1 MSKALS
7 SAARRALIVSLI
19 NRGLIRSQKDL
30 VKQLNKAGV
39 KVTQATASR
48 DLETIGAVRGP
59 DNNGEVRYQMPNE
72 ISSSNPSERPINK
85 ISNNLILKV
94 ESSGNLVV
102 IGTPPGA
109 AQMIGGSIDRAMA
122 RYEIKQVIGT
132 IAGDDTVLVIAKS
145 SNGGAAAKRELLSFF
160 DKNIG
165 ASGRVGKK

>member
-1 MSKALS
+1 MAKSLS

-59 DNNGEVRYQMPNE
+59 DSSGEVRYQMPNE
-72 ISSSNPSERPINK
+72 LGSANLSERPINN
-85 ISNNLILKV
+85 ISNNLILRM

-109 AQMIGGSIDRAMA
+109 AQMIGGSIDRAVA
-122 RYEIKQVIGT
+122 KSDLKHVIGT
-132 IAGDDTVLVIAKS
+132 IAGDDTVLAVAKS
-145 SNGGAAAKRELLSFF
+145 SNGGAIAKRELLSFF
-160 DKNIG
+160 DKNMRT
-165 ASGRVGKK
+165 SGRLGKK